1 MRVSVVI
8 PTYRRPE
15 NLAACLDALEHQQ
28 LTPAE
33 TIVVVRSG
41 DVASEAVVRSR
52 ARTVRLVLVERPGVV
67 AAMNAGIAVST
78 GEIVALT
85 DDDSEPHAD
94 WLGRMVATYESD
106 SRVAAVGGRDVL
118 YLHGKLFEGSAHRVG
133 VISWFGRV
141 SGNHHIGVGAAR
153 DVDVLKGVNLSVRG
167 DLLRAIR
174 IDERMRG
181 VGTEHH
187 WELALCVALRRR
199 GLRVV
204 YDPAIAVD
212 HHPQPRIDDSR
223 RFSAREL
230 RDSRHN
236 ETIAVLEHLR
246 AWQRPLFV
254 AWAFAI
260 GTGGAPGVANAIRLL
275 PSRGGAGS
283 WSQFWGAQTGLL
295 TGLLAWIR

>member
-8 PTYRRPE
+8 PSYRRPE
-15 NLAACLDALEHQQ
+15 SLASCLDALERQQ
-28 LTPAE
+28 LAAAE

-41 DVASEAVVRSR
+41 DTASEQVVRSH
-52 ARTVRLVLVERPGVV
+52 APAARLVLVERAGVV
-67 AAMNAGIAVST
+67 AAMNAGIDASS

-85 DDDSEPHAD
+85 DDDSEPHPD
-94 WLGRMVATYESD
+94 WLSRMVAIYERD
-106 SRVAAVGGRDVL
+106 PRVAAVGGRDVL
-118 YLHGKLFEGSAHRVG
+118 YLRGKLFEGAASEVG

-141 SGNHHIGVGAAR
+141 RGNHHIGVGAAR

-167 DLLRAIR
+167 ELLRELR
-174 IDERMRG
+174 IDQRMRG

-204 YDPAIAVD
+204 YDPAITVD

-230 RDSRHN
+230 RDSTHN
-236 ETIAVLEHLR
+236 ETLAVLEHLR
-246 AWQRPLFV
+246 GWQRPLFV

-260 GTGGAPGVANAIRLL
+260 GTRGAPGVANAIRLL
-275 PSRGGAGS
+275 PSRGAES
-283 WSQFWGAQTGLL
+283 WSQLWGAQS
-295 TGLLAWIR
+295 GLLAGLLSWIR